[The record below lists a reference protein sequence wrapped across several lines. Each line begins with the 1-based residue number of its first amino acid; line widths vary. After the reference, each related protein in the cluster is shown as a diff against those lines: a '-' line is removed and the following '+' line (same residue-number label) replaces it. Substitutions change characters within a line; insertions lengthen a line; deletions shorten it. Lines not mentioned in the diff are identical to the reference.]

1 MAEEQGIYTQFAK
14 RFSTLEELK
23 AYKEKVQAE
32 AEEQYKGW
40 VDVGAGV
47 KMPPAQARE
56 YLKNSRP
63 KAPPIAPAT
72 VDTAVTPAELVERK
86 KDFATIHQGTST
98 NALTK
103 LRATEGKNATIDL
116 VTGTATIKAGNLILQ
131 IPNYAQLT
139 GLKTSTYQL
148 LDAIT
153 IALTESGAK
162 SPTVVLSVEDYMK
175 RRGLKDRKE
184 ARKQLTADLD
194 VLLKTSLTWEEKR
207 GKSSVPYAGVNI
219 TDSWV
224 WADGK
229 KTAVAYTFGQ
239 TFYSVLMGYP
249 VMPYP
254 AQLQTLNAKRNPNSY
269 YLLRKIAEHK
279 NMNIGKKNE
288 DIIAVKTLLE
298 SSPYFPSYEEVMSAD
313 RHLDQRIIK
322 PFERDMDAL
331 GETLTWHYC
340 HSLDQPLTDEELDSL
355 SFDTF
360 KGLLVRTS
368 WRHYPDQTAR
378 LERKTERIEQATKKK
393 RTPSKKKK
401 PAEE

>member
-1 MAEEQGIYTQFAK
+1 MADNFGIYSQLAK
-14 RFSTLEELK
+14 HFSSPEEAE
-23 AYKEKVQAE
+23 AYKEE
-32 AEEQYKGW
+32 ARRRTEELTKDW
-40 VDVGAGV
+40 VEVSEGV
-47 KMPPAQARE
+47 KMPPDQAQE
-56 YLKNSRP
+56 YLRQLHGTP
-63 KAPPIAPAT
+63 RIAPSK
-72 VDTAVTPAELVERK
+72 VDTSVTPSQLIERK
-86 KDFATIHQGTST
+86 KEFSTIHQGTST

-116 VTGTATIKAGNLILQ
+116 ITGEATIKTGNLILT

-207 GKSSVPYAGVNI
+207 GKSSIPYAGVNI
-219 TDSWV
+219 TDSWIWV
-224 WADGK
+224 DGK
-229 KTAVAYTFGQ
+229 KTAVAFTFGQ

-249 VMPYP
+249 VMAYP

-288 DIIAVKTLLE
+288 DIIAVKTLLDCA
-298 SSPYFPSYEEVMSAD
+298 PFIPSYEEVMRGNRNIQD
-313 RHLDQRIIK
+313 RIIE

-331 GETLTWHYC
+331 DDTLTWHYC
-340 HSLDQPLTDEELDSL
+340 HSLDQPLTDEELASL
-355 SFDTF
+355 TYDVF
-360 KGLLVRTS
+360 KGLLIRTS
-368 WRHYPDQTAR
+368 WRNYPDQTKR
-378 LERKTERIEQATKKK
+378 LQLKAERAEQATKKK